1 MNMQALLKQAQK
13 MQKDMAIKEQELS
26 EKNYDATIGGGV
38 IKVSVKGDVTIQSID
53 IDEALLEKDNKE
65 DIQEMLIA
73 VLNDALSQ
81 ASEDK
86 EETLNAIT
94 GGVKMPGG
102 F

>member
-73 VLNDALSQ
+73 VLNDALSK